1 MLKQLLCSAALVTMA
16 ISASADSKVLWQSED
31 PAGKL
36 VGWGDPALTLSA
48 EEAASIK
55 AGDYLTM
62 TVAGVDP
69 ENGWPQVA
77 LFEGNVGWP
86 PAMNEGVGGKE
97 YPYVATFG
105 VTMELADKIH
115 ANGVVFKGDGA
126 YVSAVGLEE
135 GTIAVGPNTVWFGPK
150 QCNWGNPVSINKEVF
165 ANVAPYDK
173 IVVEYDKSAPEHTL
187 QFLFGGWGGVNIPS
201 YEAWKTDFL
210 TNDEEA
216 GAYTIELKPS
226 LTNLLWGEE
235 GNEQEYDLFT
245 LLKNDG
251 LLMHG
256 PCLVNQVLYIKGNPE
271 YPEKLNFTLNGKEE
285 LPGITVTQEMEPYDG
300 DDYLTVKITGKSEAD
315 EITLDMATPEGWDG
329 MMVYSS
335 YDGET
340 AEINPLQAKAPVKE
354 GDDYWM
360 PLSFAGWLTPG
371 NTITLPV
378 DGEEWTASAYLV
390 KDEQVYMINIDF
402 IFDVEPIVPK
412 YPESIEFTLNGNK
425 GLEGVTVRQEKDAE
439 GALKIDVTGKSVS
452 EKITMDFE
460 TPAGWTGMLI
470 MDAFGF
476 GEIKQNISKV
486 ATETISLESAYNMG
500 FKKGNEITY
509 DVDGEYNYA
518 QIALYK
524 GNEVYLPFVDFTFE
538 VGKEIVN
545 PAIPESIDITTFVKG
560 LKVDQERDEEDGS
573 IYIDITGTIAEEEFD
588 VVLDVPEGWD
598 GFVTLPYSEGITVGD
613 YQEVSPRKIGAYDH
627 DWVSLEDA
635 LAEGYVKGNKL
646 TIKASGNYEFAF
658 TYLYKGD
665 QMDYNAY
672 IGITAKVNQGE
683 PDDSEDLIVKN
694 QAAYDAVILNLDA
707 LLEKYEAA
715 VADIKEK
722 NPDFDFSMYEEIPS
736 MIEETKQYAEM
747 ALNAANEDGAPF
759 SEYFYGSV
767 EEIEGFISMMLMEA
781 DPAPEFPSTFDV
793 TLSNNAGIE
802 MTTDDSQGV
811 FIITV
816 TGKSAEQEITVT
828 VAVPEGF
835 DGFMHMSDLDMM
847 DPGIGGGPLSTRSE
861 EPEWYPI
868 SWVLEEGMKVGN
880 TMTFPVD
887 GQNYAGQF
895 YPCKH
900 GLVDINNQINVEFE
914 VEYDPTVGVSVVNAA
929 ENATYYD
936 LQGNKIAK
944 PANGIYVKV
953 VDGKATKVAV
963 K

>member
-1 MLKQLLCSAALVTMA
+1 
-16 ISASADSKVLWQSED
+16 
-31 PAGKL
+31 
-36 VGWGDPALTLSA
+36 
-48 EEAASIK
+48 
-55 AGDYLTM
+55 
-62 TVAGVDP
+62 
-69 ENGWPQVA
+69 
-77 LFEGNVGWP
+77 
-86 PAMNEGVGGKE
+86 
-97 YPYVATFG
+97 
-105 VTMELADKIH
+105 
-115 ANGVVFKGDGA
+115 
-126 YVSAVGLEE
+126 
-135 GTIAVGPNTVWFGPK
+135 
-150 QCNWGNPVSINKEVF
+150 
-165 ANVAPYDK
+165 
-173 IVVEYDKSAPEHTL
+173 
-187 QFLFGGWGGVNIPS
+187 
-201 YEAWKTDFL
+201 
-210 TNDEEA
+210 
-216 GAYTIELKPS
+216 
-226 LTNLLWGEE
+226 
-235 GNEQEYDLFT
+235 
-245 LLKNDG
+245 
-251 LLMHG
+251 
-256 PCLVNQVLYIKGNPE
+256 
-271 YPEKLNFTLNGKEE
+271 
-285 LPGITVTQEMEPYDG
+285 
-300 DDYLTVKITGKSEAD
+300 
-315 EITLDMATPEGWDG
+315 
-329 MMVYSS
+329 
-335 YDGET
+335 
-340 AEINPLQAKAPVKE
+340 
-354 GDDYWM
+354 
-360 PLSFAGWLTPG
+360 
-371 NTITLPV
+371 
-378 DGEEWTASAYLV
+378 
-390 KDEQVYMINIDF
+390 
-402 IFDVEPIVPK
+402 
-412 YPESIEFTLNGNK
+412 
-425 GLEGVTVRQEKDAE
+425 
-439 GALKIDVTGKSVS
+439 
-452 EKITMDFE
+452 
-460 TPAGWTGMLI
+460 I

-816 TGKSAEQEITVT
+816 TGKSA
-828 VAVPEGF
+828 
-835 DGFMHMSDLDMM
+835 
-847 DPGIGGGPLSTRSE
+847 
-861 EPEWYPI
+861 
-868 SWVLEEGMKVGN
+868 
-880 TMTFPVD
+880 
-887 GQNYAGQF
+887 
-895 YPCKH
+895 
-900 GLVDINNQINVEFE
+900 
-914 VEYDPTVGVSVVNAA
+914 
-929 ENATYYD
+929 
-936 LQGNKIAK
+936 
-944 PANGIYVKV
+944 
-953 VDGKATKVAV
+953 
-963 K
+963 